1 MVKFPELIM
10 QFRDR
15 TLEMSPGG
23 GSKFTFSPGKKSSD
37 PPKLQGKNPRTPL
50 NSREKIFGPP
60 LNSREKIE
68 GPP

>member
-15 TLEMSPGG
+15 TLEMSPG

-37 PPKLQGKNPRTPL
+37 PPKLQGKNRSTPPKL
-50 NSREKIFGPP
+50 QGKNRICESGTPWP
-60 LNSREKIE
+60 HLH
-68 GPP
+68 